1 MKHKVEFKNLEA
13 VGRLRQ
19 LMERFT
25 ARLERQFP
33 HVAPDALFL
42 RGVVEKHPVRALYR
56 VSLVLNLPRRTL
68 VAQEERTEA
77 ERALREA
84 FAEIGRQAARH
95 KAFLRREHLWKRPAR
110 REERRQQTKAAP
122 APPDERQR
130 RRALDLVLTNLDT
143 LYNFARR
150 EIAYYVAT
158 GDLARGDLR
167 IEDVVDSVILR
178 ASRELDRRPPNLDAS
193 WWLLKLAREQILSD
207 VRRLRTERAQSVA
220 IEEDVPGT
228 PPKEAVVTL
237 GDEIFD
243 FYQPDEDLKLED
255 LVPDANV
262 PTPEQILESRDLQRF
277 VNQTLARMPK
287 AWRDAF
293 VLHHA
298 EGLSL
303 GEVAAVTGQPQPEV
317 RRHLEHARE
326 FLRQKIA
333 ESGLAVAA

>member
-1 MKHKVEFKNLEA
+1 
-13 VGRLRQ
+13 
-19 LMERFT
+19 
-25 ARLERQFP
+25 
-33 HVAPDALFL
+33 
-42 RGVVEKHPVRALYR
+42 
-56 VSLVLNLPRRTL
+56 
-68 VAQEERTEA
+68 
-77 ERALREA
+77 
-84 FAEIGRQAARH
+84 
-95 KAFLRREHLWKRPAR
+95 
-110 REERRQQTKAAP
+110 
-122 APPDERQR
+122 
-130 RRALDLVLTNLDT
+130 
-143 LYNFARR
+143 
-150 EIAYYVAT
+150 
-158 GDLARGDLR
+158 
-167 IEDVVDSVILR
+167 
-178 ASRELDRRPPNLDAS
+178 
-193 WWLLKLAREQILSD
+193 
-207 VRRLRTERAQSVA
+207 VA
-220 IEEDVPGT
+220 IEEYVPGT

-262 PTPEQILESRDLQRF
+262 PTPEQILESRDLQRY

-317 RRHLEHARE
+317 RRHLEHAHE

>member
-1 MKHKVEFKNLEA
+1 
-13 VGRLRQ
+13 
-19 LMERFT
+19 
-25 ARLERQFP
+25 
-33 HVAPDALFL
+33 
-42 RGVVEKHPVRALYR
+42 
-56 VSLVLNLPRRTL
+56 
-68 VAQEERTEA
+68 
-77 ERALREA
+77 
-84 FAEIGRQAARH
+84 
-95 KAFLRREHLWKRPAR
+95 
-110 REERRQQTKAAP
+110 
-122 APPDERQR
+122 
-130 RRALDLVLTNLDT
+130 
-143 LYNFARR
+143 
-150 EIAYYVAT
+150 
-158 GDLARGDLR
+158 
-167 IEDVVDSVILR
+167 
-178 ASRELDRRPPNLDAS
+178 
-193 WWLLKLAREQILSD
+193 
-207 VRRLRTERAQSVA
+207 VA

-262 PTPEQILESRDLQRF
+262 PTPEQILESRDLQRY

-333 ESGLAVAA
+333 DSGLVVAA